1 MGDRSFSTD
10 TYKIAG
16 FFAPIRD
23 VRFRAGYNRAVRAP
37 NIQELFAPN
46 VVALDGTT
54 DPCAGFVIT
63 AANAGCLAQGLVVG
77 QFVAENP
84 ANQYNGLIGGNV
96 DLTPEIADTI
106 TVGAVIQPRFIPRL
120 AITVDWFDIQIDN
133 AISTIGADAI
143 LNVCVTTVDP
153 FFCGLIQRD
162 QFGSIWRTNNGFVT
176 DLTQNIGGLSTR
188 GVDIGASYTMDV
200 GTWGNI
206 GLQTQVTWL
215 DELTT
220 DTGLDVP
227 GIDRSSTVPACTAR
241 SAARRIPS
249 GAPPRASHGPTRTA
263 TA

>member
-54 DPCAGFVIT
+54 DPCALRHHRRQRGL
-63 AANAGCLAQGLVVG
+63 AGPGPSG

-143 LNVCVTTVDP
+143 LNVCVTTV
-153 FFCGLIQRD
+153 I
-162 QFGSIWRTNNGFVT
+162 
-176 DLTQNIGGLSTR
+176 
-188 GVDIGASYTMDV
+188 
-200 GTWGNI
+200 
-206 GLQTQVTWL
+206 
-215 DELTT
+215 
-220 DTGLDVP
+220 
-227 GIDRSSTVPACTAR
+227 RSS
-241 SAARRIPS
+241 AA
-249 GAPPRASHGPTRTA
+249 
-263 TA
+263 